1 MNRLFAALVIC
12 GAMFFMTPSTADAH
26 GGCRYGGYSYG
37 YYPRASSYYYHRPA
51 YYGPRYGGYGYRG
64 FYGPSVGFG
73 YGRGGYYRG
82 GGSFISIGFG
92 F

>member
-1 MNRLFAALVIC
+1 MYRLFAAMVIC
-12 GAMFFMTPSTADAH
+12 AALIFMAPSTADAH

-37 YYPRASSYYYHRPA
+37 YYPRAVGYYPRPA
-51 YYGPRYGGYGYRG
+51 YYGPRYPAYGYRG

-82 GGSFISIGFG
+82 GGSFVSFGFG